1 MAAVEGE
8 TFFIADFYH
17 GICGCL
23 LHDSFEA
30 VVNGAYEKCWVFIGK
45 AAARRNVSVGMNVE
59 NVARALTVIFLKPVA
74 GLPGA
79 RVI

>member
-1 MAAVEGE
+1 MGK
-8 TFFIADFYH
+8 TFFVADFYH
-17 GICGCL
+17 WICGCL

-30 VVNGAYEKCWVFIGK
+30 VVNGACEKCRVFIGK
-45 AAARRNVSVGMNVE
+45 TAAGGNVSVGMNVKY
-59 NVARALTVIFLKPVA
+59 VARALTVIFLKPVA

>member
-1 MAAVEGE
+1 MAAVVGE

-17 GICGCL
+17 WIGDGF
-23 LHDSFEA
+23 LHYCFEA

-79 RVI
+79 RIV